1 MTLPEVLQVEP
12 KTDRQTFNFMKKI
25 HPSIALL
32 SLVALL
38 PAAMAQVPASAAAP
52 VVREHTDAS
61 APMAKQDDGTFL
73 KLHESFLARG
83 KAGPIGVLFLGD
95 SITNHWKIAPEI
107 WEKYYGKYQP
117 VNFGISGDTTQN
129 VIWRIEHGELDGIH
143 PRVVVLMIGTNNS
156 GTHTAAEIFTA
167 DKKIVGLIRARVP
180 EAKLLL
186 LAIFPRGPRAKD
198 GKGPNSEQRMA
209 VLNPVNRQLAT
220 LDDGKNVRY
229 LDLGPKFMGAGGKI
243 PDSIMADQVHPTVAG
258 YQIWADAMQPLLEEM
273 MR

>member
-1 MTLPEVLQVEP
+1 M
-12 KTDRQTFNFMKKI
+12 FNVMKKI
-25 HPSIALL
+25 HSRLVLL

-38 PAAMAQVPASAAAP
+38 PAARAQGPAPAIAAVA
-52 VVREHTDAS
+52 RQHTDAS
-61 APMAKQDDGTFL
+61 AAMPKTDDGTFL

-95 SITNHWKIAPEI
+95 SITNHWRIAPEI

-156 GTHTAAEIFTA
+156 GTHTAAEIFAA
-167 DKKIVGLIRARVP
+167 DKKIVDLIRARIP
-180 EAKLLL
+180 ETKLLL
-186 LAIFPRGPRAKD
+186 LAIFPRGPRTKD
-198 GKGPNSEQRMA
+198 GNGPNSEQRMA

-220 LDDGKNVRY
+220 LDDGKQVRY
-229 LDLGPKFMGAGGKI
+229 LDLGPKFRGADGKI
-243 PDSIMADQVHPTVAG
+243 PDAIMADQVHPTVAG
-258 YQIWADAMQPLLEEM
+258 YQVWADAMQPLLEEM
-273 MR
+273 LR